1 MRIHPIQP
9 IATIILIVVL
19 IYIKRKK
26 GGAKVPGKVDR
37 HAADR
42 AVVMALEKAMKG
54 KEDPPEAVYMD
65 MRQRALETAPASLGL
80 TGTLA
85 ENEPYG
91 LLMEMGIAD
100 SVVTLACF
108 ANGDAGVYYQSG
120 GGMVGGI
127 AHENVRKAA
136 KDLIAL
142 SSKALPRMSRAAAH
156 PLPSPGMVRFYAL
169 TPRGTFTTETDRG
182 TLGGSPNELSALFSS
197 GQEVVAQM
205 RQVQAQRAS

>member
-9 IATIILIVVL
+9 IAVILLIVVL
-19 IYIKRKK
+19 IYMKRKK
-26 GGAKVPGKVDR
+26 GSAKGPEKVDR

-42 AVVMALEKAMKG
+42 AVVLALEKAMKG
-54 KEDPPEAVYMD
+54 KEDPPEAIYLD

-80 TGTLA
+80 TSSLA

-136 KDLIAL
+136 KELVAL
-142 SSKALPRMSRAAAH
+142 SRKALPRMSRAAAH

-169 TPRGTFTTETDRG
+169 TPRGTFTVETDREA
-182 TLGGSPNELSALFSS
+182 LGESPNELSALFSS

>member
-9 IATIILIVVL
+9 IAVIVLVAVL
-19 IYIKRKK
+19 LYMKRKK
-26 GGAKVPGKVDR
+26 GRASEPLKVDR
-37 HAADR
+37 HSADR
-42 AVVMALEKAMKG
+42 AVVLALEKAMKG

-65 MRQRALETAPASLGL
+65 LRQRALETAPASLGL
-80 TGTLA
+80 AGLP

-120 GGMVGGI
+120 GGMIGGI

-136 KDLIAL
+136 KELVAQ
-142 SSKALPRMSRAAAH
+142 SRKALPRMSRAAAH
-156 PLPSPGMVRFYAL
+156 PLPSSGTVRFYVL
-169 TPRGTFTTETDRG
+169 TPRGTFTAETDREA
-182 TLGGSPNELSALFSS
+182 LGASPNELSALFSS